1 MVLISF
7 TRVRRIKRDHSFI
20 QPLKI
25 IVIITNNDND
35 NDNDDV
41 DDDDDDDDDDRI

>member
-7 TRVRRIKRDHSFI
+7 TRVRRIKCDQSSI

-35 NDNDDV
+35 ND